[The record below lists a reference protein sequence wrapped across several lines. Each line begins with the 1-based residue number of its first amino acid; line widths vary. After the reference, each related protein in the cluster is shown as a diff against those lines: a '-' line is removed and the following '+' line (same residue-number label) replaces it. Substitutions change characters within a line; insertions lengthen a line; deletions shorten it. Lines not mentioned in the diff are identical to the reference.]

1 MMNPVLSA
9 LLEYMAKKLAWSVS
23 LPMEVIECLVDTNIF
38 HAGALATMFMK
49 FASFH
54 RNFKVNDC

>member
-1 MMNPVLSA
+1 MMNLVLSV
-9 LLEYMAKKLAWSVS
+9 LLEYLAKNWRSVS
-23 LPMEVIECLVDTNIF
+23 LPMEVIECLVDANIF
-38 HAGALATMFMK
+38 QAGALTTMFMK